1 MEKRYITKK
10 QLKAATTAPGYII
23 DYLRECNRL
32 PIVHQAE
39 GPGYGTLYH
48 PDAVQV
54 VKEHLL
60 KGDIN
65 CSHNIHWQEY
75 V

>member
-32 PIVHQAE
+32 PIVHKAK
-39 GPGYGTLYH
+39 GPGYSTLYH
-48 PDAVQV
+48 PDAIEV

-60 KGDIN
+60 KGGIK
-65 CSHNIHWQEY
+65 CSQTT
-75 V
+75 

>member
-10 QLKAATTAPGYII
+10 QLKTATNAPGYII

-32 PIVHQAE
+32 PIVHKAK
-39 GPGYGTLYH
+39 GPGYSTLYH

-60 KGDIN
+60 KGGIN
-65 CSHNIHWQEY
+65 CSQTI
-75 V
+75 